1 MLKKLRFES
10 SNGKAVQLY
19 GSPYRLYFVEGLGVV
34 EVELQVQHAPY
45 QDGSMFIDALL
56 QERHITIELRINAS
70 SEIELAKLKMNLS
83 STLSPKLGLG
93 KLIHEDPS
101 GTKEIMAICNNVPFF
116 PDGETNRGPLFQKAL
131 ITLIAPNPYWLDP
144 EKKTREL
151 KAYEGDFTFP
161 FEFPVQFGIESDSTT
176 IYNEGDTE
184 APVVV
189 EINGPI
195 TRPLIENITTGEHM
209 QINAIIQADQTLV
222 IDTSPRNKR
231 VEIRSENETRKVMGF
246 FDHSGDFWL
255 LAPGENE
262 IRYRADAG
270 IAEATAT
277 VSWQSQYVGI

>member
-1 MLKKLRFES
+1 LKKIRYTNPLDQVIEFYS
-10 SNGKAVQLY
+10 Y
-19 GSPYRLYFVEGLGVV
+19 PYRLYFVEGLGEA
-34 EVELQVQHAPY
+34 EVETQSQQAPY
-45 QDGSMFIDALL
+45 QDGSLYIESMIRD
-56 QERHITIELRINAS
+56 RIITIEIKIVAKS
-70 SEIELAKLKMNLS
+70 MEELDHLKANLT

-93 KLIHEDPS
+93 TLEHESAS
-101 GTKEIMAICNNVPFF
+101 GIKEIQAIAESLPYF
-116 PDGETNRGPLFQKAL
+116 PDGDNNRGPLYQKAL
-131 ITLIAPNPYWLDP
+131 ITLVAHNPYWLDP
-144 EKKTREL
+144 VQNTREL

-161 FEFPVQFGIESDSTT
+161 FEFPVQFGIESDTTT

-184 APVVV
+184 APVIV

-231 VEIRSENETRKVMGF
+231 VEIRSENETRKVMGY
-246 FDHSGDFWL
+246 FDHGGDFWL

>member
-1 MLKKLRFES
+1 MKDPFWVTKFE
-10 SNGKAVQLY
+10 ADTDATVQDQR
-19 GSPYRLYFVEGLGVV
+19 S
-34 EVELQVQHAPY
+34 PY
-45 QDGSMFIDALL
+45 QDGSIYVDSML
-56 QERHITIELRINAS
+56 EPMYITIDIEMFSDSQVQILRSWVSRVFN
-70 SEIELAKLKMNLS
+70 
-83 STLSPKLGLG
+83 PKLGPGL
-93 KLIHEDPS
+93 LVHEVDGVRKEIFATSEHVPLFPS
-101 GTKEIMAICNNVPFF
+101 G
-116 PDGETNRGPLFQKAL
+116 DGNRFNTFQKATISL
-131 ITLIAPNPYWLDP
+131 KAPSPYWLDP
-144 EKKTREL
+144 VQNTREL

-161 FEFPVQFGIESDSTT
+161 FEFPVQFGIESDTTT

-246 FDHSGDFWL
+246 FDHGGDFWL

-277 VSWQSQYVGI
+277 LSYQSQYVGI

>member
-1 MLKKLRFES
+1 LRSITFENS
-10 SNGKAVQLY
+10 LGEKIVFK
-19 GSPYRLYFVEGLGVV
+19 GSPFILEGVEGLGGTDADI
-34 EVELQVQHAPY
+34 QDQKAPY
-45 QDGSMFIDALL
+45 QDGSLYIDTIL
-56 QERHITIELRINAS
+56 QPRYIELDGSIINHDIKMIH
-70 SEIELAKLKMNLS
+70 EYRKYLLKVCN
-83 STLSPKLGLG
+83 PKLGIG
-93 KLIHEDPS
+93 KLTYEFN
-101 GTKEIMAICNNVPFF
+101 GERKEIYGVLDGAPELPERSISRKQSFF
-116 PDGETNRGPLFQKAL
+116 
-131 ITLIAPNPYWLDP
+131 ITWMCPNPYWLDP
-144 EKKTREL
+144 VQNTREL

-161 FEFPVQFGIESDSTT
+161 FEFPVQFGIESDTTT

-195 TRPLIENITTGEHM
+195 TRPLIENVTTGEHM
-209 QINAIIQADQTLV
+209 QINAIIQADQTVV

-246 FDHSGDFWL
+246 FDHGGDFWL

-277 VSWQSQYVGI
+277 LSYQSQYVGI